1 MDELDSI
8 IRQINEEFGEGTIT
22 TANEIPRPEKALER
36 QAIDDFMERNPRA
49 DGGMLVKP
57 SADGSRPGYA
67 KDDVTYKGKYE
78 ADRYNTVKDIDS
90 LKLKKEKI
98 NLKASD
104 FRTGDMRYPDDKGQK
119 YVQQYLD
126 SVQKG
131 YLNNDMSN
139 VTRFKTFIKN
149 KYPKTFAKVI
159 ADVNHSGYRGMMDI
173 GVDYKRKLANEII
186 TASNNQLKYI
196 NQFDIIKKL
205 LPQ

>member
-1 MDELDSI
+1 MKLSNRSMI
-8 IRQINEEFGEGTIT
+8 EFGEGTIT
-22 TANEIPRPEKALER
+22 TADKIDRPEKHYKSMISWIVI
-36 QAIDDFMERNPRA
+36 QWPG
-49 DGGMLVKP
+49 GGMLVQP
-57 SADGSRPGYA
+57 SADGRRPGYA

-186 TASNNQLKYI
+186 TAFKQS
-196 NQFDIIKKL
+196 IKIHKSI
-205 LPQ
+205 